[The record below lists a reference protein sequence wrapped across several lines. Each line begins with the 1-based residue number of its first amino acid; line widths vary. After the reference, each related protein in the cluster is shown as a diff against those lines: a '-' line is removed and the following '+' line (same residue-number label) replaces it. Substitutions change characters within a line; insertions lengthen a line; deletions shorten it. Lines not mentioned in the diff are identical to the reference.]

1 MSGNQ
6 EHFQQAMNQGH
17 SAAWDQAWDK
27 AAQFYRQALVE
38 FPDNPK
44 ALTNLG
50 LALFEMQ
57 QYEDALSQYQS
68 AARRTPNDPVPL
80 EKVAEILE
88 RLGSLPQATKAYM
101 EVAELYARNR
111 ELDKAIENWSSVISL
126 TPEHLNAHSRLALVY
141 ERMGRKQQAIM
152 EYIAIASLFQ
162 HNGDVPKA
170 VQTVN
175 HLLQVFP
182 DSNEAKQALSM
193 IQSGKALP
201 KPQRPRGVTG
211 PLVMAQVRQ
220 LDQPKDDE
228 DRSRPK
234 MDPIQE
240 ARQTALTMLAGL
252 LFEPNPE
259 PEAPQVRQGLQALV
273 KGTSILGISQVDQ
286 TKIMLHLSQAIDLQS
301 RGQDA
306 QAVVELDRAIDSGL
320 ESPAAF
326 YDMGLLLSK
335 GDRQES
341 AVRNLQRAV
350 KHTDFALGAR
360 ILLGQIQNKLGR
372 IKEASIEYLE
382 ALRIA
387 DTQSIEPEYAE
398 ELFQIYDPV
407 IEAFSQ
413 QSDKNVQ
420 TRLCENIEKMLLRN
434 DWREHVK
441 HARKQLPPQTSKS
454 TPMALAEILT
464 EASSSQ
470 VVESLSKVHDLARAG
485 KLRTAME
492 EAFHALQY
500 APTYLPLHITIGD
513 LLFQENRVPEAVLK
527 YTVIAES
534 YSARG
539 EAHRAIAVLR
549 KVSDLSPLDMEARN
563 RLIDLMI
570 ERGDTDETVEEFTRL
585 AEAYYGLAD
594 LVTARKTYT
603 RALRYAQQINI
614 DRTTKVEILHRM
626 ADIDMQ
632 SLDWRQA
639 LRVFEQVR
647 TLEPD
652 DEKSR
657 TMLIDLNLRLNQAV
671 QALAE
676 LDNYIAF
683 LLNAGHSKKALDF
696 LTVLVQENA
705 KQPAMH
711 RRLGELYRQLGRN
724 DDAVQQLDL
733 AADLF
738 MQAGNRQAAIE
749 TLIAILALNPA
760 DAPGYQQLLSQ
771 LQKER

>member
-6 EHFQQAMNQGH
+6 ERFQQAMNQGH

-27 AAQFYRQALVE
+27 AAQYYRQALAE
-38 FPDNPK
+38 FPEHPK

-50 LALFEMQ
+50 LALFELQ
-57 QYEDALSQYQS
+57 QYDEALLQYQS
-68 AARRTPNDPVPL
+68 AARQTPNDPIPL

-101 EVAELYARNR
+101 EVAELYARNKD
-111 ELDKAIENWSSVISL
+111 LDKAIENWSSVVSL
-126 TPEHLNAHSRLALVY
+126 TPEHINAHSRLALVY

-152 EYIAIASLFQ
+152 EYIAIVSLFQ

-175 HLLQVFP
+175 HLLQIFP

-193 IQSGKALP
+193 IQAGKALP
-201 KPQRPRGVTG
+201 MPQRPRGVTG
-211 PLVMAQVRQ
+211 PLVMAKVRQ
-220 LDQPKDDE
+220 LDQPKDEE
-228 DRSRPK
+228 DDRPR

-240 ARQTALTMLAGL
+240 ARRVALTMLAGL

-259 PEAPQVRQGLQALV
+259 VETPQARQGLQALV
-273 KGTSILGISQVDQ
+273 RGTGILGISNVDQ

-306 QAVVELDRAIDSGL
+306 QAVVELEKAIDSGL
-320 ESPAAF
+320 ESPAGF
-326 YDMGLLLSK
+326 YDIGFLLSK
-335 GDRQES
+335 GERQES
-341 AVRNLQRAV
+341 AIRSLQRAV
-350 KHTDFALGAR
+350 KHSDFALGAR
-360 ILLGQIQNKLGR
+360 LLLGQIQSKLGR
-372 IKEASIEYLE
+372 VKDASIEYLQ

-387 DTQSIEPEYAE
+387 DSESIDPEYAE
-398 ELFQIYDPV
+398 ELYQIYDPI

-413 QSDKNVQ
+413 QSDQNIQ
-420 TRLCENIEKMLLRN
+420 TRLCENIEKMLVRN

-441 HARKQLPPQTSKS
+441 HARQQLPPQSTKS

-470 VVESLSKVHDLARAG
+470 VVESLSKVHQFARG
-485 KLRTAME
+485 GRLRTAME
-492 EAFHALQY
+492 EAFHALQF
-500 APTYLPLHITIGD
+500 APTYLPLHLTIGD

-527 YTVIAES
+527 YTIIAES

-539 EAHRAIAVLR
+539 EALRAIAVLR
-549 KVSDLSPLDMEARN
+549 KVSELSPLDMEARN
-563 RLIDLMI
+563 RLIDLMM
-570 ERGDTDETVEEFTRL
+570 ERGETEETIQEFTRL
-585 AEAYYGLAD
+585 AEAYYSLAD

-603 RALRYAQQINI
+603 RALRYAQQINV
-614 DRTTKVEILHRM
+614 DRPTKVNILHRM

-639 LRVFEQVR
+639 LRVFEQIR

-657 TMLIDLNLRLNQAV
+657 TMLIDLNLRLNQST

-676 LDNYIAF
+676 LDNYIAY
-683 LLNAGHSKKALDF
+683 LLSAGQSKKALDF
-696 LTVLVQENA
+696 LTVLVQENT

-711 RRLGELYRQLGRN
+711 RRLGELYRQLDRTN
-724 DDAVQQLDL
+724 DAIEQLDA

-738 MQAGNRQAAIE
+738 VQGGNRPAAIE

-760 DAPGYQQLLSQ
+760 EAAGYQQVLSQ
-771 LQKER
+771 LQKEQ

>member
-6 EHFQQAMNQGH
+6 ERFQQSMNQGH

-27 AAQFYRQALVE
+27 AAQYYRQALAE
-38 FPDNPK
+38 FPDHPK

-50 LALFEMQ
+50 LALFELQ
-57 QYEDALSQYQS
+57 QYDEALLQYQS
-68 AARRTPNDPVPL
+68 AARQTPNDPIPL

-88 RLGSLPQATKAYM
+88 RLGSLPQATKVYM
-101 EVAELYARNR
+101 EVAELYARNKDI
-111 ELDKAIENWSSVISL
+111 DKAIENWSSVVSL

-152 EYIAIASLFQ
+152 EYVAIASLFQ

-175 HLLQVFP
+175 HLLQIFP

-220 LDQPKDDE
+220 LDQSRDE
-228 DRSRPK
+228 DSSRPL

-240 ARQTALTMLAGL
+240 SRQAALTMLAGL

-259 PEAPQVRQGLQALV
+259 VETPQARQGLGALV
-273 KGTSILGISQVDQ
+273 RGTGILGISNVDQ

-306 QAVVELDRAIDSGL
+306 QAVVELEKAIESGL
-320 ESPAAF
+320 ESPAGF
-326 YDMGLLLSK
+326 YDMGLLLSR
-335 GDRQES
+335 GERQES

-350 KHTDFALGAR
+350 KHTDFSLGAR
-360 ILLGQIQNKLGR
+360 LLLGQIHNKLGR
-372 IKEASIEYLE
+372 VKDASIEYLE

-387 DTQSIEPEYAE
+387 DSESIDPEYAE
-398 ELFQIYDPV
+398 ELFQIYDPI

-413 QSDKNVQ
+413 QSDKNIQ
-420 TRLCENIEKMLLRN
+420 ARLCENIEKMLVRN

-470 VVESLSKVHDLARAG
+470 VVESLSKVHELARAG
-485 KLRTAME
+485 RLRTAME
-492 EAFHALQY
+492 EAYHALQY

-527 YTVIAES
+527 YTIIAAS

-549 KVSDLSPLDMEARN
+549 KVSELSPLDMEARN
-563 RLIDLMI
+563 HLIDLMI
-570 ERGDTDETVEEFTRL
+570 ERGDTEETLQEFTRL
-585 AEAYYGLAD
+585 AEAYYSLAD

-614 DRTTKVEILHRM
+614 DRETKVNILHRM

-647 TLEPD
+647 TLEPE

-657 TMLIDLNLRLNQAV
+657 TMLIDLNLRLNQSA

-683 LLNAGHSKKALDF
+683 LLNAGQSKKALDF
-696 LTVLVQENA
+696 LTALVQENT

-711 RRLGELYRQLGRN
+711 RRLGELHRQLGRTN
-724 DDAVQQLDL
+724 EAVEQLDI

-738 MQAGNRQAAIE
+738 IQAGNRPAAIE

-760 DAPGYQQLLSQ
+760 EAAGYQQLLSQ
-771 LQKER
+771 LQKVQ

>member
-1 MSGNQ
+1 MSGDQ
-6 EHFQQAMNQGH
+6 ERFQQAMNQGH
-17 SAAWDQAWDK
+17 SAAWDQSWDK
-27 AAQFYRQALVE
+27 AAQYYRQALEE
-38 FPDNPK
+38 FPDHPK

-50 LALFEMQ
+50 LALFELQ
-57 QYEDALSQYQS
+57 QYADALQQYQR
-68 AARRTPNDPVPL
+68 AAKQVPNDPIPL
-80 EKVAEILE
+80 EKVAEIQE
-88 RLGSLPQATKAYM
+88 RLGNLPLATKVYM
-101 EVAELYARNR
+101 EVAELYAKNKDI
-111 ELDKAIENWSSVISL
+111 DKAIENWSSVGSL
-126 TPEHLNAHSRLALVY
+126 APEHLNAHSRLALVY

-170 VQTVN
+170 VQTIN
-175 HLLQVFP
+175 HLLQVYP
-182 DSNEAKQALSM
+182 DSNEAKQALAM
-193 IQSGKALP
+193 IQAGKALP

-220 LDQPKDDE
+220 LDQPKDQD
-228 DRSRPK
+228 SRPR
-234 MDPIQE
+234 MDPVQE
-240 ARQTALTMLAGL
+240 ARQSALTMLAGL
-252 LFEPNPE
+252 LFEPAPE
-259 PEAPQVRQGLQALV
+259 SEAPQARQGLKALV

-306 QAVVELDRAIDSGL
+306 QAVVELEKAIDSGL
-320 ESPAAF
+320 ESPAGF
-326 YDMGLLLSK
+326 FDLGLLLSK
-335 GDRQES
+335 TERLES

-350 KHTDFALGAR
+350 KHTDFSLSAR
-360 ILLGQIQNKLGR
+360 LLLGQIHAKAGR
-372 IKEASIEYLE
+372 LKDASIEYLE
-382 ALRIA
+382 ALRVA
-387 DTQSIEPEYAE
+387 DSESIDPEYAE
-398 ELFQIYDPV
+398 ELFQLYDPI

-413 QSDKNVQ
+413 QSDKDVQ
-420 TRLCENIEKMLLRN
+420 SRLCENIDKMLMRK
-434 DWREHVK
+434 DWRDHVR
-441 HARKQLPPQTSKS
+441 HARKQLPPQASKS
-454 TPMALAEILT
+454 SPMALAEILT

-470 VVESLSKVHDLARAG
+470 VVESLSKVHQLARAG
-485 KLRTAME
+485 RLRTAME
-492 EAFHALQY
+492 EAYYALKF

-527 YTVIAES
+527 YTVVAES

-549 KVSDLSPLDMEARN
+549 KVSDLSPLDMESRN

-570 ERGDTDETVEEFTRL
+570 ERGETEATINEFVRL
-585 AEAYYGLAD
+585 GEAYYSLAD
-594 LVTARKTYT
+594 LVTARNTYT

-614 DRTTKVEILHRM
+614 DRAVKVNILHRM

-652 DEKSR
+652 DEKARS
-657 TMLIDLNLRLNQAV
+657 MLIDLNFRLNQPT

-683 LLNAGHSKKALDF
+683 LLGAGQANKALDF
-696 LTVLVQENA
+696 LIVLVREND

-711 RRLGELYRQLGRN
+711 RRMGELYRQVGRTSE
-724 DDAVQQLDL
+724 AIEELDR

-738 MQAGNRQAAIE
+738 IQAGNRPAAIE

-760 DAPGYQQLLSQ
+760 DSTGYQQLLAQ
-771 LQKER
+771 LQKEH

>member
-6 EHFQQAMNQGH
+6 ERFQQAMNQGH

-27 AAQFYRQALVE
+27 AAQYYRQALAE
-38 FPDNPK
+38 FPEHPK

-50 LALFEMQ
+50 LALFELQ
-57 QYEDALSQYQS
+57 QYDEALLQYQS
-68 AARRTPNDPVPL
+68 AARQTPNDPIPL

-101 EVAELYARNR
+101 EVAELYARNKD
-111 ELDKAIENWSSVISL
+111 LDKAIENWSSVVSL

-175 HLLQVFP
+175 HLLQIFP

-193 IQSGKALP
+193 IQAGKALP
-201 KPQRPRGVTG
+201 MPQRPRGVTG

-220 LDQPKDDE
+220 LDQPKDEE
-228 DRSRPK
+228 DNRPR

-240 ARQTALTMLAGL
+240 ARRVALTMLAGL

-259 PEAPQVRQGLQALV
+259 VETPQARQGLQALV
-273 KGTSILGISQVDQ
+273 RGTGILGISNVDQ

-306 QAVVELDRAIDSGL
+306 QAVVELEKAIDSGL
-320 ESPAAF
+320 ESPAGF
-326 YDMGLLLSK
+326 YDIGFLLSK
-335 GDRQES
+335 GERQES
-341 AVRNLQRAV
+341 AIRSLQRAV

-360 ILLGQIQNKLGR
+360 LLLGQIQSKLGR
-372 IKEASIEYLE
+372 VKDASIEYLQ

-387 DTQSIEPEYAE
+387 DSESIDPEYAE
-398 ELFQIYDPV
+398 ELYQIYDPI

-413 QSDKNVQ
+413 QSDQNIQ
-420 TRLCENIEKMLLRN
+420 TRLCENIEKMLVRN

-441 HARKQLPPQTSKS
+441 HARQQLPPQATKS

-470 VVESLSKVHDLARAG
+470 VVESLSKVHQFARAG
-485 KLRTAME
+485 RLRTAME
-492 EAFHALQY
+492 EAFHALQF
-500 APTYLPLHITIGD
+500 APTYLPLHLTIGD

-527 YTVIAES
+527 YTIIAES

-539 EAHRAIAVLR
+539 EALRAIAVLR
-549 KVSDLSPLDMEARN
+549 KVSELSPLDMEARN
-563 RLIDLMI
+563 RLIDLMM
-570 ERGDTDETVEEFTRL
+570 ERGETEETIQEFTRL
-585 AEAYYGLAD
+585 AEAYYSLAD

-614 DRTTKVEILHRM
+614 DRPTKVNILHRM

-639 LRVFEQVR
+639 LRVFEQIR

-657 TMLIDLNLRLNQAV
+657 TMLIDLNLRLNQST

-676 LDNYIAF
+676 LDNYIAY
-683 LLNAGHSKKALDF
+683 LLGAGQSKKALDF
-696 LTVLVQENA
+696 LTVLVQENT

-711 RRLGELYRQLGRN
+711 RRLGELYRQLDRTN
-724 DDAVQQLDL
+724 DAIEQLDA

-738 MQAGNRQAAIE
+738 IQGGNRPAAIE

-760 DAPGYQQLLSQ
+760 EAAGYQQVLSQ
-771 LQKER
+771 LQKEQ

>member
-1 MSGNQ
+1 MSGDQ
-6 EHFQQAMNQGH
+6 DRFQQAMNQGH

-27 AAQFYRQALVE
+27 AAQYYRQALAE

-50 LALFEMQ
+50 LALFELQ
-57 QYEDALSQYQS
+57 QYDEALRQYQN
-68 AARRTPNDPVPL
+68 AARQSPNDPLPL

-88 RLGSLPQATKAYM
+88 RLGNLPQATKVYM
-101 EVAELYARNR
+101 EVAELYARTKD
-111 ELDKAIENWSSVISL
+111 LDKAIENWSSVISL
-126 TPEHLNAHSRLALVY
+126 SPEHLNAHSRLALVY
-141 ERMGRKQQAIM
+141 ERMGRKQQSIM
-152 EYIAIASLFQ
+152 EYVAIASLFQ
-162 HNGDVPKA
+162 HSGDVPKA

-175 HLLQVFP
+175 HILQVFP
-182 DSNEAKQALSM
+182 DSNEAKQALAM
-193 IQSGKALP
+193 IQAGKALP

-220 LDQPKDDE
+220 LEQPKDE
-228 DRSRPK
+228 DSQRPLV
-234 MDPIQE
+234 DPIQA
-240 ARQTALTMLAGL
+240 ARQSALTMLAGL
-252 LFEPNPE
+252 LFEPAPE
-259 PEAPQVRQGLQALV
+259 SETTQERHGLQALV
-273 KGTSILGISQVDQ
+273 KGTSILGVSQIDQ

-306 QAVVELDRAIDSGL
+306 QAVVELDKAIDSGL

-326 YDMGLLLSK
+326 YDLGLLLSQ

-341 AVRNLQRAV
+341 AIRNLQRAV
-350 KHTDFALGAR
+350 KHTDFALAAR
-360 ILLGQIQNKLGR
+360 LLLGQIHNRLGR
-372 IKEASIEYLE
+372 TKEASIEYLE

-387 DTQSIEPEYAE
+387 DSESIDPESAE
-398 ELFQIYDPV
+398 ELFQLYDPI

-420 TRLCENIEKMLLRN
+420 KRLCENIEKMLLRK

-441 HARKQLPPQTSKS
+441 HARKQLPPQTLKS

-464 EASSSQ
+464 EASSGQ
-470 VVESLSKVHDLARAG
+470 VVESLSRVHQLARAG

-492 EAFHALQY
+492 EAFHALQF

-513 LLFQENRVPEAVLK
+513 LLFQENRVSEAVLK
-527 YTVIAES
+527 YTVVAES

-539 EAHRAIAVLR
+539 EAHRAIGVLR
-549 KVSDLSPLDMEARN
+549 KVSELSPLDMEARN
-563 RLIDLMI
+563 HLIDLMI
-570 ERGDTDETVEEFTRL
+570 ERGETSETMQEFTRL
-585 AEAYYGLAD
+585 AEAYYSLAD
-594 LVTARKTYT
+594 LVLARKTYT

-614 DRTTKVEILHRM
+614 DRETKVNILHRM

-647 TLEPD
+647 TLEPE
-652 DEKSR
+652 DEKARS
-657 TMLIDLNLRLNQAV
+657 MLIELNLRLNQSA

-676 LDNYIAF
+676 LDNYIAY
-683 LLNAGHSKKALDF
+683 LLSASQSQKALDF
-696 LTVLVQENA
+696 MTVLVQEND

-711 RRLGELYRQLGRN
+711 RRLGELQRQLGRTRE
-724 DDAVQQLDL
+724 AVGELDT

-738 MQAGNRQAAIE
+738 IQAGNRPAAIE
-749 TLIAILALNPA
+749 TLIAILALNPPEA
-760 DAPGYQQLLSQ
+760 AGYQQLLSQ
-771 LQKER
+771 LQKGQ